1 MSRREEIYNTSK
13 RSGTEMSKLVAFSLD
28 EPRYALHLS
37 AVERVVRAVETM
49 PLPKAP
55 EIVLGVINM
64 QGQIIPVVDVRQRF
78 RLRAREMNLKEFLEI
93 IEFRLASETYGIESA
108 FVREVYPL
116 KDFTPLP
123 GAPPFVLGI
132 INVRG
137 QILSV
142 VDLKKFFNLPQKG
155 LGELNKVIII
165 RNEQLEF
172 GILADVMLGTRPIS
186 LETILPQNTSF
197 ENMEVEHDFPTIGC
211 RKMLLNACRIA
222 GKTGET
228 QLILLAI
235 EDVTDR
241 GSS

>member
-1 MSRREEIYNTSK
+1 M
-13 RSGTEMSKLVAFSLD
+13 
-28 EPRYALHLS
+28 
-37 AVERVVRAVETM
+37 
-49 PLPKAP
+49 
-55 EIVLGVINM
+55 
-64 QGQIIPVVDVRQRF
+64 
-78 RLRAREMNLKEFLEI
+78 
-93 IEFRLASETYGIESA
+93 
-108 FVREVYPL
+108 
-116 KDFTPLP
+116 
-123 GAPPFVLGI
+123 
-132 INVRG
+132 
-137 QILSV
+137 

-197 ENMEVEHDFPTIGC
+197 NDFEVEHDFAHIGR
-211 RKMLLNACRIA
+211 RKMLLNARRIG